1 MKTLFKTVT
10 VVSIATLTAVGTTQ
24 VNFSSRF
31 STNEKTTTPTLD
43 IYIPTEA
50 NAMVGNQQAVTV
62 NYIDWDE
69 TTNASANTALANM
82 VAFTPS
88 ADYSASLVS
97 LNESSTVN
105 AANLLTSYGV
115 ASTASV
121 DDLIRYTPEI
131 AEISEQLFLNDL
143 ITFEPSDIS
152 TESIIEPVST
162 DDLIK
167 FNPADYNNQSIVEPE
182 SSIDHLIKFEP
193 ALASDVVE
201 PVNID
206 DMVKFKTTDCESTV
220 IEEPISSPSN
230 YITELRSDL

>member
-31 STNEKTTTPTLD
+31 STNEKATTPTLD

-50 NAMVGNQQAVTV
+50 NAIVSNQQAV
-62 NYIDWDE
+62 NYSDWDE
-69 TTNASANTALANM
+69 TTNASTNVALANM

-88 ADYSASLVS
+88 TDYSASLAS

-115 ASTASV
+115 ASTANV
-121 DDLIRYTPEI
+121 DELVRYSPEI
-131 AEISEQLFLNDL
+131 AEVSEELFLEEL

-152 TESIIEPVST
+152 TENIIEPVST

-167 FNPADYNNQSIVEPE
+167 FSPSDYNNQSIVEPE
-182 SSIDHLIKFEP
+182 SSLDQLIKFEP

-206 DMVKFKTTDCESTV
+206 DMVKFKTADCEPTI
-220 IEEPISSPSN
+220 IEEPISSPCN

>member
-31 STNEKTTTPTLD
+31 SNNEKTTTPTLD
-43 IYIPTEA
+43 IYIPAEA
-50 NAMVGNQQAVTV
+50 NAIVSNQLAV
-62 NYIDWDE
+62 NYSDWDE
-69 TTNASANTALANM
+69 TTTASATMALANM

-88 ADYSASLVS
+88 TDFSASLAS

-115 ASTASV
+115 ASTANL
-121 DDLIRYTPEI
+121 DELIHYSPEA
-131 AEISEQLFLNDL
+131 AEISEQLFLNDV

-152 TESIIEPVST
+152 TENIIEPLST

-167 FNPADYNNQSIVEPE
+167 FSPAEFNNQNIVEPE
-182 SSIDHLIKFEP
+182 SSIDQLIKFEP
-193 ALASDVVE
+193 ALASDLIE

-206 DMVKFKTTDCESTV
+206 DMVKFKAADCESTV
-220 IEEPISSPSN
+220 IEEPISSPCN

>member
-1 MKTLFKTVT
+1 MKALFKTVT

-31 STNEKTTTPTLD
+31 SNTNEKTTTPTLD
-43 IYIPTEA
+43 IYIPAEA
-50 NAMVGNQQAVTV
+50 NVMVSNQQAA
-62 NYIDWDE
+62 NSDWDE
-69 TTNASANTALANM
+69 TTSASANVALANM

-88 ADYSASLVS
+88 TDFSASLAS

-115 ASTASV
+115 ASTAGV
-121 DDLIRYTPEI
+121 DELIHYSPEV

-143 ITFEPSDIS
+143 ITFDPSDIL

-167 FNPADYNNQSIVEPE
+167 FSPAEFNNQSIIEPE
-182 SSIDHLIKFEP
+182 SSIDQLIKFEP
-193 ALASDVVE
+193 ALASDVAE

-206 DMVKFKTTDCESTV
+206 EMVKFRTNDCESTI
-220 IEEPISSPSN
+220 IEEPATISSPCN